1 MTAVIQAAPL
11 VEVSREEDQSEY
23 SLAICKIFTIAFP
36 DADGIPLAFHLNVN
50 SWQRHTRDV
59 CDEPVLI
66 NDTNV
71 KHYIP
76 DLPKEYFHLPG
87 SQDAKQAL
95 HDYEYITKVS

>member
-1 MTAVIQAAPL
+1 MGTV
-11 VEVSREEDQSEY
+11 
-23 SLAICKIFTIAFP
+23 
-36 DADGIPLAFHLNVN
+36 
-50 SWQRHTRDV
+50 QRHSGIHDYPHCLHSLMRI
-59 CDEPVLI
+59 PVPRPRKQETYVI
-66 NDTNV
+66 PRGQKSSASFQV